1 MTAIRIAAATALALA
16 AVLAGSAQAQ
26 HHAPAAAR
34 HVLASGAV
42 TTANSGPTLCC
53 GDD

>member
-34 HVLASGAV
+34 HVLASGVVA
-42 TTANSGPTLCC
+42 ANAGPTLCC